1 MRFARAKPV
10 SSHAQANAS
19 EYYDWRPP
27 ALSVNVRLSYGVID
41 RLLADVMNDFW
52 AVPKRGAEVGGIL
65 LGRVAAGPDSDTL
78 NQVVIEDYEC
88 VPCEH
93 RRGPSYVLS
102 EPDRKRLA
110 RALRRSGGLS
120 VVGYFR
126 SHTRPGLYLD
136 ENDMAV
142 VSSLFSAPSDIVLLI
157 RPHATEPGVAGF
169 FVWEQD
175 DMRRHSPYLTFPF
188 DTAALRAPESA
199 EEPAGAG
206 AEAHAASGDPTAG
219 AVVEPAEGA
228 RLIESLDES
237 EVVSEARPLAAGAR
251 PAPELEAPI
260 SAEPE
265 APPVAVEPAR
275 PTVYRRNLD
284 SGPVWTPAGE
294 ASEPPRRI
302 RLRPPRM
309 KTVAW
314 AAAALAGVAILEYQI
329 LAGRPQPAE
338 PPAHAASLR
347 VERSGDYLRL
357 HWDPSAPAVRNADKA
372 VLSISEGELQKEFQL
387 DKNQLTQ
394 GSVAYSPSG
403 NDVIFRL
410 ELHQSDRKVSEAVRV
425 ITGEA
430 ERPAERKAEDS
441 KPALKEKAGTAA
453 KIEERPAAADV
464 AAKPRQRPRRAFFD
478 DGL

>member
-1 MRFARAKPV
+1 MRFARARSV
-10 SSHAQANAS
+10 SAREQANAS

-27 ALSVNVRLSYGVID
+27 SAPVGVRLSYGAID
-41 RLLADVMNDFW
+41 RLRADVMNDFW

-65 LGRVAAGPDSDTL
+65 LGRVTAGPDSDTL
-78 NQVVIEDYEC
+78 TQVVVEDYEC

-142 VSSLFSAPSDIVLLI
+142 VSSQFSAPSDIVLLI

-169 FVWEQD
+169 FIWEQD

-188 DTAALRAPESA
+188 DTAALRAPD
-199 EEPAGAG
+199 G
-206 AEAHAASGDPTAG
+206 AEAPVETGTAAG
-219 AVVEPAEGA
+219 AAAVEIDGAA
-228 RLIESLDES
+228 RLIEEPEES
-237 EVVSEARPLAAGAR
+237 EALSEALPADARTSSAEESPPPAGAYGPPPAR
-251 PAPELEAPI
+251 MPAPGQIPRRP
-260 SAEPE
+260 AEPE
-265 APPVAVEPAR
+265 RTHASVLFAP
-275 PTVYRRNLD
+275 
-284 SGPVWTPAGE
+284 
-294 ASEPPRRI
+294 EPPRRI
-302 RLRPPRM
+302 RIGPPRM

-314 AAAALAGVAILEYQI
+314 AMAVLAGVAALEYQI
-329 LAGRPQPAE
+329 LAGRPQQAE

-357 HWDPSAPAVRNADKA
+357 HWDAGAPAVRNADKA
-372 VLSISEGELQKEFQL
+372 VLVISEGELQKEYQL
-387 DKNQLTQ
+387 DRTQLSM
-394 GSVAYSPSG
+394 GSVTYSPSG
-403 NDVIFRL
+403 NDVTFRL
-410 ELHQSDRKVSEAVRV
+410 ELHQTDRKVSEAVRV

-430 ERPAERKAEDS
+430 QQPPAREAQAAEPVMRRPDDAAAKLKAR
-441 KPALKEKAGTAA
+441 TAA
-453 KIEERPAAADV
+453 AGV
-464 AAKPRQRPRRAFFD
+464 AVKPRSRPRRAFFD